1 MNGTEELGATY
12 FSIDGHV
19 WNFAPELIAVLKAT
33 TPQEIFKNKKLI
45 QLIGKNGL
53 YDGVEDSFLD
63 HLCEVDVSQDN
74 YVIKLY
80 GFEKRLDFCG
90 SLTEFA
96 EKYEEE

>member
-1 MNGTEELGATY
+1 MNGTEELGAIY

-19 WNFAPELIAVLKAT
+19 WRFAPELIAVLKAT
-33 TPQEIFKNKKLI
+33 TPQDILKNKRLI

-53 YDGVEDSFLD
+53 YDGAEDSFLD

-80 GFEKRLDFCG
+80 EYKKQLEFCG
-90 SLTEFA
+90 SLEEFA
-96 EKYEEE
+96 EKYEEP